1 MSETY
6 LTLLAFVF
14 IGLAGWRDNAS
25 AVWFGLLM
33 FGHAIFLGH
42 LAESD
47 PMTYMATW
55 GIFSTLSTAACYG
68 FRKGIDDVIA
78 FRMMGI
84 SAVCML
90 VNIICITV
98 WLTGS
103 PMGGFNWIFA
113 GILLASIAVI
123 LKGDKDGLG
132 TGTGSHLDSYVHART
147 DKSTNLVVGLEN
159 REASK

>member
-1 MSETY
+1 MSELF

-14 IGLAGWRDNAS
+14 IALAGWRNNAS

-55 GIFSTLSTAACYG
+55 GIFSTLSTVACYV
-68 FRKGIDDVIA
+68 FRKGVDDVIA

-90 VNIICITV
+90 VNIICIIV
-98 WLTGS
+98 WLLGS
-103 PMGGFNWIFA
+103 PMGGFNYVFA

-123 LKGDKDGLG
+123 LKGDTDGLG
-132 TGTGSHLDSYVHART
+132 ASSGSHMGSYVRSRA
-147 DKSTNLVVGLEN
+147 DKRTNLVVELEN
-159 REASK
+159 REAQE

>member
-1 MSETY
+1 MSELS

-14 IGLAGWRDNAS
+14 IALAGWRNNAS

-55 GIFSTLSTAACYG
+55 GIFSTLSTVACYV

-132 TGTGSHLDSYVHART
+132 TGTRSHLDSYVHART
-147 DKSTNLVVGLEN
+147 DKSNNLVVGLEN
-159 REASK
+159 RETSE

>member
-1 MSETY
+1 MTETS
-6 LTLLAFVF
+6 LTILALIF
-14 IGLAGWRDNAS
+14 IALAGWRNSPA

-33 FGHAIFLGH
+33 FGHSIFLGH
-42 LAESD
+42 LVD
-47 PMTYMATW
+47 TDMMTYLATW
-55 GIFSTLSTAACYG
+55 GIFSTVSTAACYG
-68 FRKGIDDVIA
+68 FRKGVDDVIA

-84 SAVCML
+84 SAFCLL

-103 PMGGFNWIFA
+103 PMGGFTYVFA
-113 GILLASIAVI
+113 AILLASIAVI

-132 TGTGSHLDSYVHART
+132 TSTGSRLDRYVRSSPNQHS
-147 DKSTNLVVGLEN
+147 DLLVELEN